1 MTNAWIVVLQQ
12 HLASLPPLQQQSLKA
27 TTNAGACLDIIRLAR
42 GRQKGYD
49 RLLLALQGLIDPIK
63 RFEGVIDV
71 IVQVNSDIASP
82 IWGPLRLV
90 LGLASERLATLQNIT
105 ALLERLVEPL
115 FRFQNYEA
123 LFHSNAAVNRSIYNL
138 YTPLIGFCAAIIRY
152 HSQSSLRNVL
162 SSFDKEFREASE
174 SIRHCWTEVDI
185 AANAANIEE
194 AQLARAAETSRRAV
208 QIRTDVL
215 RWLCPSN
222 VQDDLREQS
231 SICMANSCEWILE
244 SPEYNVFTRPGGS
257 TVLTIL
263 GRPGEGKTF
272 LATFVVETLLRADNT
287 QVLYFFC
294 KAGDPEKRSV
304 LRVLQ
309 TLLAQLLR
317 SDIMLSEVIE
327 EIYYNNGHAVAQS
340 LVDVQ
345 AAFGLA
351 LQATQSP
358 DVCIVIDGLDECQN
372 NLDLIRTL
380 LELTSNAATAQ
391 KADGLKDHGNFLR
404 LDATYRTASIRA
416 YALQRVSNMRVL
428 SSKRLQ
434 QLAAGEVCSAAQGL
448 WLYARLML
456 DEIQHLPNITMIQHQ
471 LRNIPRG
478 LQQLYTQILT
488 TLASTIDDWQLAV
501 AQQIFLWV
509 DFNDVILTVSEDNLS
524 LAVLEIALQYVSMGE
539 PVHDSIPLIRR
550 LGGHMV
556 DVFEADDSPAAV
568 DFIHHTARQ
577 YVEWSS
583 TAPSAQVPVI
593 LKPRRLRE
601 LHCAATAAWYLSQ
614 HPKAKSDCHRLRQ
627 TRGALRG
634 VQYFE
639 MAYALWDAFKLADL
653 PSRLDDEESIQITEL
668 CSQLIHFLSSDQ
680 CLTWIEMAVL
690 INYAGGYSLL
700 LDNVEDALAASSEPP
715 ASTHSSFEAFRQARH
730 VFFTDYAYVICRTG
744 PNQCLS
750 GLEGERRAHN
760 APAGFYERPLARKLL
775 QIGRRYSNLH
785 DEV

>member
-1 MTNAWIVVLQQ
+1 M
-12 HLASLPPLQQQSLKA
+12 
-27 TTNAGACLDIIRLAR
+27 
-42 GRQKGYD
+42 
-49 RLLLALQGLIDPIK
+49 
-63 RFEGVIDV
+63 
-71 IVQVNSDIASP
+71 
-82 IWGPLRLV
+82 
-90 LGLASERLATLQNIT
+90 
-105 ALLERLVEPL
+105 
-115 FRFQNYEA
+115 
-123 LFHSNAAVNRSIYNL
+123 
-138 YTPLIGFCAAIIRY
+138 
-152 HSQSSLRNVL
+152 
-162 SSFDKEFREASE
+162 
-174 SIRHCWTEVDI
+174 
-185 AANAANIEE
+185 
-194 AQLARAAETSRRAV
+194 
-208 QIRTDVL
+208 
-215 RWLCPSN
+215 
-222 VQDDLREQS
+222 QDDLREQS

-294 KAGDPEKRSV
+294 KAGDPEKRSA
-304 LRVLQ
+304 LRVLR

-317 SDIMLSEVIE
+317 SDIVLSEVIE

-345 AAFGLA
+345 AALGLA

-358 DVCIVIDGLDECQN
+358 DVYIVIDGLDECQN
-372 NLDLIRTL
+372 NLDLIRIL
-380 LELTSNAATAQ
+380 LEFTSNAATAR
-391 KADGLKDHGNFLR
+391 KAVRLMFCTRDHADIWAGLKDRGNFLR
-404 LDATYRTASIRA
+404 LDATHRTASIRA
-416 YALQRVSNMRVL
+416 YSLQRVSNMRVL

-434 QLAAGEVCSAAQGL
+434 QLAADEVCSAAQGL

-456 DEIQHLPNITMIQHQ
+456 DEIQHLPNITMIQRQ

-488 TLASTIDDWQLAV
+488 TQASTIDNWQLGV

-509 DFNDVILTVSEDNLS
+509 DINDFMLVVPEDSLS
-524 LAVLEIALQYVSMGE
+524 LAVLEAALQYVSMGE
-539 PVHDSIPLIRR
+539 PIHDPIPLIRR

-577 YVEWSS
+577 YLEWSS

-601 LHCAATAAWYLSQ
+601 LHCGATAAWYLSQ
-614 HPKAKSDCHRLRQ
+614 HPKAKSDCHKLRQ
-627 TRGALRG
+627 TRGALRD

-639 MAYALWDAFKLADL
+639 MAYALWSAFKLAEL
-653 PSRLDDEESIQITEL
+653 PTRLDDEESFQITEL

-700 LDNVEDALAASSEPP
+700 LNNVEDALAASSELP
-715 ASTHSSFEAFRQARH
+715 ASSHSSFEAFRQARR

-744 PNQCLS
+744 PDQCLLGPES
-750 GLEGERRAHN
+750 EERAHN

-785 DEV
+785 DEVWSMKVLPADLVGLAPLPTREGPKFSPPEEEVSDEPINLG